1 MDKWEYCLLWAS
13 PTKTVVI
20 KPGGKME
27 KFIRNSRSTG
37 ILAGL
42 QADGWQTVAF
52 DIAPSVDM
60 TYLFKRRVQ
69 KRVIDAKVKPLPSA
83 PIYPQAAEQYPQ
95 IAISPN

>member
-1 MDKWEYCLLWAS
+1 MDEWEYCLLWAS
-13 PTKTVVI
+13 PRKTVVI
-20 KPGGKME
+20 KPGGQME
-27 KFIRNSRSTG
+27 KFTRNSRSTG

-42 QADGWQTVAF
+42 QAEGWQTVAF

-69 KRVIDAKVKPLPSA
+69 NRVIAAKAKPLPNA
-83 PIYPQAAEQYPQ
+83 PIYPQAPEQYPQ